1 VPAGISGASDQAE
14 QPQYHE
20 DDDNDEQCVDRVAAK
35 RRPRPQSAAAEVAE
49 EPEQD
54 EDDDDQLDD
63 PHGDLLWSARI
74 MSGRFAE
81 WVATADAVRATTK
94 KLEKNRLLGAYL
106 ARLEDDDLRVAA
118 RLFAGAP
125 FPRKD
130 ERVLSVG
137 WSSLSDVL
145 LERSEKSGEDMGASY
160 QRHADLGDV
169 AHELIGDTPGE
180 GDPLTLADV
189 AASFD
194 GIAAVRG
201 TKNKRDLVRALL
213 RRADA
218 GEARYL
224 VKIVSGET
232 RIGLREGL
240 LVDAIAHAFERER
253 EAVARAN
260 MLTGDIGDAALRAKH
275 GTLDEPTLAHFSPI
289 GMMLATPVLDL
300 AEVAQRF
307 PPPYVVEDKY
317 DGVRAQVHKAGD
329 RVELYSR
336 TFDRVTGRYPELI
349 DAIARVPGSFVLDA
363 EVLAF
368 DGDRA
373 VPFTTFQTRLGRKDV
388 TGEVRQRLPASLVV
402 FDILERDG
410 RALLDLPLTE
420 RHGILR
426 ELPLSAPLRLA
437 RQTTVATT
445 GDELVA
451 ELDREFL
458 AARERGNE
466 GLMVKDPRS
475 PYRPGRR
482 GMEWLKVKRA
492 LRTLDVVVT
501 AVEWGHGKRH
511 GVLSDYTFSVRDGE
525 RLRVVGKAY
534 SGLTDKEIAEMTEHF
549 LATTVKDLGRARI
562 VRPDTVI
569 EVAFDQ
575 MQRSERHDSG
585 YAMRFPRIVRLR
597 PDKPVAEIDTLDT
610 VRAIAEGKAEVPS

>member
-1 VPAGISGASDQAE
+1 
-14 QPQYHE
+14 
-20 DDDNDEQCVDRVAAK
+20 
-35 RRPRPQSAAAEVAE
+35 
-49 EPEQD
+49 
-54 EDDDDQLDD
+54 L
-63 PHGDLLWSARI
+63 SARI
-74 MSGRFAE
+74 MSGPFSA

-106 ARLEDDDLRVAA
+106 AELEDDDLVIAG

-137 WSSLSDVL
+137 WSTLSDVL
-145 LERSEKSGEDMGASY
+145 LERSARDGGDMAASY

-180 GDPLTLADV
+180 GEPLTLADV

-201 TKNKRDLVRALL
+201 TNNKRDLVRQLL
-213 RRADA
+213 RRANG
-218 GEARYL
+218 GEARYI

-240 LVDAIAHAFERER
+240 LVDAIAHAFQRER

-260 MLTGDIGDAALRAKH
+260 MLTGDIGETALRAKH
-275 GTLDEPTLAHFSPI
+275 DTLGEPTLAHFSPI

-307 PPPYVVEDKY
+307 PAPYVVEDKY
-317 DGVRAQVHKAGD
+317 DGVRAQVHKAED
-329 RVELYSR
+329 RIELYSR
-336 TFDRVTGRYPELI
+336 TFDRVTGRYPELL
-349 DAIARVPGSFVLDA
+349 DALRTIPGSFVLDA
-363 EVLAF
+363 EILAF
-368 DGDRA
+368 DGERA

-388 TGEVRQRLPASLVV
+388 TGEVRARLPASLVV
-402 FDILERDG
+402 FDLLERDG

-420 RHGILR
+420 RHDILR
-426 ELPLSAPLRLA
+426 GVPLTEPLRLA
-437 RQTTVATT
+437 RQTTVTAT
-445 GDELVA
+445 GDALVA
-451 ELDREFL
+451 ALDREFL

-511 GVLSDYTFSVRDGE
+511 GVLSDYTFSVRDGD

-534 SGLTDKEIAEMTEHF
+534 SGLTDKEIADMTEHF
-549 LATTVKDLGRARI
+549 LASTVKDLGRARI

-575 MQRSERHDSG
+575 MQRSDRHDSG

-610 VRAIAEGKAEVPS
+610 VRAIAEGKAEAPS

>member
-1 VPAGISGASDQAE
+1 
-14 QPQYHE
+14 
-20 DDDNDEQCVDRVAAK
+20 
-35 RRPRPQSAAAEVAE
+35 
-49 EPEQD
+49 
-54 EDDDDQLDD
+54 
-63 PHGDLLWSARI
+63 
-74 MSGRFAE
+74 MSSPFGT
-81 WVATADAVRATTK
+81 WVGTADAVRATTK
-94 KLEKNRLLGAYL
+94 KLEKQRLLGDYL
-106 ARLEDDDLRVAA
+106 HGLDDTDVAIAA

-137 WSSLSDVL
+137 WRALSDVL
-145 LERSEKSGEDMGASY
+145 LERSGKGGDDMRASY

-169 AHELIGDTPGE
+169 AHDLIADSPRAGE
-180 GDPLTLADV
+180 PLTLADI
-189 AASFD
+189 AAAFD

-201 TKNKRDLVRALL
+201 TNNKRELVLALL

-218 GEARYL
+218 GEARYI

-240 LVDAIAHAFERER
+240 LVDAIAKAFERDR

-260 MLTGDIGDAALRAKH
+260 MLTGDIGEAALRAKH
-275 GTLDEPTLAHFSPI
+275 GTLAEPTLAHFSPI

-307 PPPYVVEDKY
+307 PAPYVVEDKY

-336 TFDRVTGRYPELI
+336 TFDRVTGRYPELL
-349 DAIARVPGSFVLDA
+349 DTLRAMPGTFVLDA

-368 DGDRA
+368 DGERA

-388 TGEVRQRLPASLVV
+388 SGEVRERLPASLVV
-402 FDILERDG
+402 FDLLERDG

-420 RHGILR
+420 RHDLLR
-426 ELPLSAPLRLA
+426 ALPVTGPVRLA
-437 RQTTVATT
+437 RQVMVEAT

-451 ELDREFL
+451 TLDREFL

-511 GVLSDYTFSVRDGE
+511 GVLSDYTFSVRDGDH
-525 RLRVVGKAY
+525 LRVVGKAY

-549 LATTVKDLGRARI
+549 LASTVQDLGRARI

-575 MQRSERHDSG
+575 IQQSDRHDSG
-585 YAMRFPRIVRLR
+585 FAMRFPRIVRLR
-597 PDKPVAEIDTLDT
+597 PDKPVSEIDTLDT
-610 VRAIAEGKAEVPS
+610 VRAIAEGKREEPS

>member
-1 VPAGISGASDQAE
+1 MKS
-14 QPQYHE
+14 
-20 DDDNDEQCVDRVAAK
+20 
-35 RRPRPQSAAAEVAE
+35 
-49 EPEQD
+49 
-54 EDDDDQLDD
+54 
-63 PHGDLLWSARI
+63 
-74 MSGRFAE
+74 RFAD
-81 WVATADAVRATTK
+81 WVTTADAVRATTK

-106 ARLEDDDLRVAA
+106 AQLEDDDLQTAA

-137 WSSLSDVL
+137 WSALSDVL
-145 LERSEKSGEDMGASY
+145 LERSEKDGDDMAASY

-169 AHELIGDTPGE
+169 AHELIGDSPHE
-180 GDPLTLADV
+180 GDSLTLFDV
-189 AASFD
+189 SAAFD

-201 TKNKRDLVRALL
+201 TNNKRELVRALI

-218 GEARYL
+218 GEARYI

-240 LVDAIAHAFERER
+240 LVDAIAKAFDRDR
-253 EAVARAN
+253 DAVARAN
-260 MLTGDIGDAALRAKH
+260 MLTGDIGEAALRAKH
-275 GTLDEPTLAHFSPI
+275 GTLDEPTLAHFTPV

-336 TFDRVTGRYPELI
+336 TFDRVTGRYPEMLEALQ
-349 DAIARVPGSFVLDA
+349 AIPGSFVLDA

-368 DGDRA
+368 QDERA
-373 VPFTTFQTRLGRKDV
+373 VPFTDFQTRLGRKDV
-388 TGEVRQRLPASLVV
+388 SGEVRERLPASLVV
-402 FDILERDG
+402 FDLLERDG
-410 RALLDLPLTE
+410 RSLLDLSLTE
-420 RHGILR
+420 RHDLLR
-426 ELPLSAPLRLA
+426 ALPLTPPLRLA
-437 RQTTVATT
+437 RQVTLEAS
-445 GDELVA
+445 GEELVA
-451 ELDREFL
+451 ALDREFT

-501 AVEWGHGKRH
+501 AVEWGHGKRR
-511 GVLSDYTFSVRDGE
+511 GVLSDYTFSVRDGD

-549 LATTVKDLGRARI
+549 LAATVKDLGRARI

-575 MQRSERHDSG
+575 IQRSERHDSG

-597 PDKPVAEIDTLDT
+597 PDKPVREIDTLDT
-610 VRAIAEGKAEVPS
+610 VRAIAEGKAEAPS